1 MQDLENTLASQTPL
15 IPEHQMQ
22 NNQHELPP
30 LHIDGIPT
38 PVDKMTQV
46 RTHNDF
52 AADVVFLKIF
62 DVGQVVN

>member
-46 RTHNDF
+46 RTCTQNILHLMF
-52 AADVVFLKIF
+52 CEHF
-62 DVGQVVN
+62 